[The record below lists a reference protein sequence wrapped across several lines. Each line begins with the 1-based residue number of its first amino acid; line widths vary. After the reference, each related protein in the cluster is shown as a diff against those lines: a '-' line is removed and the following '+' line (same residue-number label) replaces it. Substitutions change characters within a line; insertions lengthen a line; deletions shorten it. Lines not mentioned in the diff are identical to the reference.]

1 MFKPKDIKE
10 VEKSPFIKPKVKY
23 YFGRIKYGTPYYEP
37 MNFNS
42 TFIYIRKL
50 KPRSKEDYENII
62 KDKPWLKERE
72 RFTNL
77 PMVRRSKDWI
87 IKILGIYFYI
97 KIGWPIMFN
106 QTELGWKDKFS
117 TPRFEWTPAF
127 SLYLFKWQLYG
138 HYDIE
143 SDRPSDYYW
152 EMYLWWKY
160 YSDKDLEKARKTWPW
175 TRNGKSSWDESF
187 INTLEKRDKLLK
199 KLGI

>member
-1 MFKPKDIKE
+1 MFKPKEIKE
-10 VEKSPFIKPKVKY
+10 IEKSPFIKPKVKY
-23 YFGRIKYGTPYYEP
+23 YIGKIKYGTPYFNP
-37 MNFNS
+37 MNFVD
-42 TFIYIRKL
+42 TILFIRRLKL
-50 KPRSKEDYENII
+50 RSKEDYENII

-72 RFTNL
+72 KFTNL
-77 PMVRRSKDWI
+77 PMLRRSKNWT
-87 IKILGIYFYI
+87 IKIFSTFFFIQV
-97 KIGWPIMFN
+97 GWPIMFN
-106 QTELGWKDKFS
+106 KTELGWKDKFS
-117 TPRFEWTPAF
+117 TPRFEWAPSF

-143 SDRPSDYYW
+143 SDGPRDYYW